1 MLTVPQVQKRDC
13 NNYIKK
19 GGSMNIQEEIVTWL
33 HTPPDRQQKAALRI
47 LTKGSLDETDISAL
61 VS

>member
-1 MLTVPQVQKRDC
+1 
-13 NNYIKK
+13 
-19 GGSMNIQEEIVTWL
+19 MNIQEEIVTWL